1 MYSLLHRDS
10 TTCFGLFFW
19 PSSGRYRIN
28 FFKQLYLIYLGI
40 CKVFRVRDLAC
51 CVGVVV
57 WVHEKSIF

>member
-10 TTCFGLFFW
+10 TTCFGLFLW
-19 PSSGRYRIN
+19 PSSGKYRIN

-40 CKVFRVRDLAC
+40 CKVFRVRDLTC

-57 WVHEKSIF
+57 WVQEKSIF

>member
-10 TTCFGLFFW
+10 KCFGLFLW
-19 PSSGRYRIN
+19 PSSVRYRIN
-28 FFKQLYLIYLGI
+28 VFKQLYSIYLGI